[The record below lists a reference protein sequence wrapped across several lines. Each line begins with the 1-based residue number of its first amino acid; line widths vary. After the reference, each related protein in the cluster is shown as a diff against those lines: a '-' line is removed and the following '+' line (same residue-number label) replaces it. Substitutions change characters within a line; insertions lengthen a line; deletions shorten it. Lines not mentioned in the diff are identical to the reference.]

1 MKTVA
6 IVGVGLI
13 GGSFGMALKRAG
25 FAGKILG
32 VSSEKTLGKALKHG
46 AVDEPATL
54 EQAAARADL
63 VYLAGPISGILE
75 TLPKLA
81 GKLKPGAVVTDAG
94 STKKSIVEAA
104 ERLLP
109 EAVFVGGHPMA
120 GKESRGVEHADE
132 SLFEGRPYLLCG
144 GEAGRSQAAELE
156 GWLERIGAKVAWMSA
171 AEHDR
176 LVAAASHGPQLLS
189 TALAAALGRR
199 ADAQGVAAAAGPGL
213 RDMTRLAL
221 SSYDI
226 WQDILATN
234 GAEIAAVLA
243 GVEAQLAALRAELK
257 TADGKDEAKSAFA
270 DGAAFAA
277 QVRKV

>member
-13 GGSFGMALKRAG
+13 GGSFGLALKRAG
-25 FAGKILG
+25 FAGSILG
-32 VSSEKTLGKALKHG
+32 VSSKKTISNALQHW
-46 AVDEPATL
+46 AIDEGVTI
-54 EQAAARADL
+54 EDAAARADL

-94 STKKSIVEAA
+94 STKQTILEQAA
-104 ERLLP
+104 RSLP
-109 EAVFVGGHPMA
+109 GTVFVGGHPMA
-120 GKESRGVEHADE
+120 GKESRGVEHADGG
-132 SLFEGRPYLLCG
+132 LFEGRPYLLCG
-144 GEAGRSQAAELE
+144 GDDVRAQAGEFE
-156 GWLERIGAKVAWMSA
+156 GWLERIGARVAWMSA

-189 TALAAALGRR
+189 TALAAALSRR
-199 ADAQGVAAAAGPGL
+199 TDAGAVATSAGPGL

-226 WQDILATN
+226 WRDILATN
-234 GAEIAAVLA
+234 GGEIAAVLA
-243 GVEAQLAALRAELK
+243 EVEAQLAALRSEL
-257 TADGKDEAKSAFA
+257 TSKSGEETSRKAFGE
-270 DGAAFAA
+270 GASFAV
-277 QVRKV
+277 QVRKG